1 MSILVRDEEKE
12 KINSFPYNSKT
23 HSKLKEKSLLLFMPK
38 TFDFLITRVEWLVTY
53 IYAHYT
59 FEQSKFKRE
68 FIIMNQKV
76 KQVASTKVEKK
87 IFTSF

>member
-1 MSILVRDEEKE
+1 
-12 KINSFPYNSKT
+12 
-23 HSKLKEKSLLLFMPK
+23 MPK

-68 FIIMNQKV
+68 FVIMNQKAR
-76 KQVASTKVEKK
+76 QAASTKVEKK